1 MRHTKATAIAAALS
15 AAGLAALP
23 AGAGAKGFS
32 YGVTASEVSSS
43 SALLWTR
50 ADKSAPTVLQVSL
63 DSKFG
68 NKDDKRKGVKPKPGD
83 DLTVQVRVK
92 GLKAGRQYR
101 YRFVQGKKTSAV
113 GKFKTA
119 PKATQAKTIKFAYS
133 GDADAQKAVGASTPF
148 YNTFQV
154 YKRMAGEGNDFNVN
168 FGDTIY
174 SDTEVG
180 STVQGGTFMPAQ
192 PTALTVQAK
201 WAKYKQN
208 LALKNLQLVRGST
221 GMYNHWDDHE
231 FINDFSKAELG
242 TDVYKAGVQ
251 AFTDYMPTTYKSST
265 GLYRSFRWG
274 KNVEVFFL
282 DERSFRDA
290 KAVTNHVCD
299 NPDTNAPDL
308 APTAPQRVRNVFAAV
323 TPSLA
328 QPVSQACLDAI
339 RDPNR
344 KFLGSTQLADFE
356 KQVKASTAK
365 FKIVMNETPI
375 QQFYALPY
383 DRWEGYEAERQ
394 TLLKYLQANVKNVVF
409 LTTDTHANMY
419 NDARLA
425 TFPEEGGPTDSGIN
439 EMVTGPVATMTFAKE
454 IDGAAGRPGAGDLIT
469 SAFLK
474 SAPPNGPGMVC
485 ASTDVYSYTEVKV
498 TSKALTLTPKDL
510 NGKLV
515 TEKGDGNPPCGPFTI
530 NAK

>member
-1 MRHTKATAIAAALS
+1 MKTTKARAIAVLTV
-15 AAGLAALP
+15 AGLAALP
-23 AGAGAKGFS
+23 AGAQAKGFS

-50 ADKSAPTVLQVSL
+50 ADKSAPTVLVVSL

-68 NKDDKRKGVKPKPGD
+68 NKGDKRKGLKPKPGD
-83 DLTVQVRVK
+83 DLTVQARVT
-92 GLKAGRQYR
+92 GLKPGRQYR
-101 YRFVQGKKTSAV
+101 YRFAQGKKTSVV

-119 PKATQAKTIKFAYS
+119 PSASQAKTIKFAYS
-133 GDADAQKAVGASTPF
+133 GDADAQKAVGASNPF

-154 YKRMAGEGNDFNVN
+154 YKQMANEGNDFNVN

-180 STVQGGTFMPAQ
+180 STVADGTFMPAQ

-208 LALKNLQLVRGST
+208 LALKNLQVVRGST

-231 FINDFSKAELG
+231 FVNDFSRAELDKNG
-242 TDVYKAGVQ
+242 LYKAGVQ
-251 AFTDYMPTTYKSST
+251 AFQDYMPVSYKSST
-265 GLYRSFRWG
+265 GIYRSFKWG
-274 KNVEVFFL
+274 KNAEVFFL
-282 DERSFRDA
+282 DERSFRSA
-290 KAVTNHVCD
+290 KAVTNGVCN

-308 APTAPQRVRNVFAAV
+308 APTAPQRVRDVFAAI
-323 TPSLA
+323 TPSLSR
-328 QPVSQACLDAI
+328 PVSQACLDAI
-339 RDPNR
+339 HDPSR
-344 KFLGSTQLADFE
+344 TFLGVNQLAAFS
-356 KQVKASTAK
+356 KALKASKAK

-394 TLLKYLQANVKNVVF
+394 TLLKYIQANVKNVVF

-454 IDGAAGRPGAGDLIT
+454 IDGAAGREGAGDLIT

-474 SAPPNGPGMVC
+474 SPPPNGPGMVC

-498 TSKALTLTPKDL
+498 TSKAVTLTPKDL
-510 NGKLV
+510 NGKRV
-515 TEKGDGNPPCGPFTI
+515 TEKGSGNPPCGPFTI